1 MTPSKLFV
9 AALLCGLASP
19 GFACTN
25 PPLVQVPN
33 KNVSDGDRQRITAAV
48 GAYFEAMKAY
58 TSCLQAELAAAGG
71 DSAAPLMKS
80 AYVVRNNGAV
90 AEVEAVLK
98 VFNANIGPVEAAG
111 PPQPAPPQESG
122 SGSRSRDRNN

>member
-1 MTPSKLFV
+1 MAARLTEDTMTPSKLFV
-9 AALLCGLASP
+9 TALLCGLAST

-33 KNVSDGDRQRITAAV
+33 KNVSDGDRQKITAAV
-48 GAYFEAMKAY
+48 GRYFEAMKAY

-71 DSAAPLMKS
+71 DSASPLMKS

-98 VFNANIGPVEAAG
+98 VFNENIGPIAPVG
-111 PPQPAPPQESG
+111 PPAAAPQ
-122 SGSRSRDRNN
+122 